1 MFSKLCLAETVLF
14 IIFNNP
20 TSRSSSLP
28 LIARHGI
35 ITLFRARADKF
46 LRLMHVLWRRAH
58 AILNARH
65 GHANRF
71 SSLQGERKIL
81 YSFSPF
87 FSSFHY
93 PFESNVY
100 RRARFSENT
109 NCFHASWKLPI
120 STKVD
125 TFLINV
131 WIRWNR
137 FRNFVY
143 FFLLSRSWFSAFSFA
158 LSISSLWRRD
168 CKLKIYENIN
178 VKLMEQVNL
187 TKQ

>member
-93 PFESNVY
+93 PFEYIPESTFFGKY
-100 RRARFSENT
+100 KLFSRVLKT
-109 NCFHASWKLPI
+109 SDIHGSGYV
-120 STKVD
+120 SHQR
-125 TFLINV
+125 

-168 CKLKIYENIN
+168 CKLKIYENMN

>member
-35 ITLFRARADKF
+35 ITLFRVRADKF

-93 PFESNVY
+93 PFEYIPESTFFGKY
-100 RRARFSENT
+100 KLFSRVLKTSDTE
-109 NCFHASWKLPI
+109 
-120 STKVD
+120 VD

-143 FFLLSRSWFSAFSFA
+143 FFPTIEILIFWILFA

-168 CKLKIYENIN
+168 CKLKMYENMN

>member
-1 MFSKLCLAETVLF
+1 MFSKLCFAETVLF

-35 ITLFRARADKF
+35 ITLFRVRADKF

-120 STKVD
+120 RK
-125 TFLINV
+125 
-131 WIRWNR
+131 WIR
-137 FRNFVY
+137 FSSTFGFVETVLEISCI

-158 LSISSLWRRD
+158 LSTSSLWRRD
-168 CKLKIYENIN
+168 CKLKMYENMN